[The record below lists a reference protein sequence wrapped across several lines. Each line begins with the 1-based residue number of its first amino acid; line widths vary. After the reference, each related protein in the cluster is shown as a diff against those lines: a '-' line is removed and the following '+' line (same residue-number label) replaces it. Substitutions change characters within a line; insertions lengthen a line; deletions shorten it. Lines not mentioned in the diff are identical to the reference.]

1 MDFEPVCLDTWARKE
16 HFAHYFSD
24 VPCTY
29 SLTTKLDIAP
39 IMEEKLYPA
48 MLYLI
53 AGRSTRYP
61 EFRMDLDRDGKLGT
75 YSVVHPCYTVFHQ
88 DDETF
93 SSIWTEY
100 TEDYGAFCRAY
111 RQDLERFGNNRGMM
125 AKPDAPGQHVPGL
138 YAALGELRR
147 LSAGICKRDTP
158 IFCRFLPWADTP
170 GQRALLAAAVHPG
183 PSCGLRR
190 LSRLPASCRPQGDDR
205 RSRAHLFR
213 RPREVSALC
222 QAQKIYKKSLPR
234 LGQALFHRRRLR

>member
-16 HFAHYFSD
+16 HFAHYFSN

-53 AGRSTRYP
+53 ARAVNRYP
-61 EFRMDLDRDGKLGT
+61 EFRMDLDRDGKLRT

-125 AKPDAPGQHVPGL
+125 AKPDAPANTFPVSMLPWESFDGFQLNLQKGYTYL
-138 YAALGELRR
+138 L
-147 LSAGICKRDTP
+147 P
-158 IFCRFLPWADTP
+158 IFTMGRYTRDKEHCWLPLSIQVHHAVCDGFHVCR
-170 GQRALLAAAVHPG
+170 LLAALKEMIADHERIFSG
-183 PSCGLRR
+183 G
-190 LSRLPASCRPQGDDR
+190 QG
-205 RSRAHLFR
+205 
-213 RPREVSALC
+213 
-222 QAQKIYKKSLPR
+222 K
-234 LGQALFHRRRLR
+234 